1 MNCKSKDKFK
11 TSEASTKA
19 WMRTNGA
26 IDKFL
31 NIIDE
36 NIFRKS
42 NKKFSAF
49 AEKNYGTKGKLFL
62 EENNKAIPNTALFQA
77 IDKAKGFSYAQEKSQ
92 LNGDYLEED
101 MNTFAQKIELLQENM
116 NVDVILDSDVE
127 TSRVLGS
134 NDPRTIAAGKP
145 VILINPAK
153 IFKTTAIHE
162 FSHIFI
168 DSFPKGLANPR
179 LQKGLSSLRGTKLWS
194 EVEALYPELMED
206 DLHKEI
212 LATAIGRKGAEIWDE
227 RTSPEVKSAWESFR
241 NWVMDYLHR
250 TFGLESHAIEALT
263 KELLDTKLDQD
274 LLDTLN
280 EQSMQ
285 EKFVKEESG
294 EIQKVETSLESQY
307 EQVQARVH
315 IIFEQHKPVGT
326 EARAK
331 ETERKVKAHAKNE
344 MTPFEKIS
352 ELKDLLEKHA
362 TTSQING
369 LLQYNKWSKN
379 QVRTMQSRVNK
390 LKKGGK
396 MTPEII
402 QELKE
407 YNSAFE
413 LLDSIETMVISL
425 HDRGEIS
432 DGRKKTFVNE
442 LATINKE
449 RNTLNKELLTAQR
462 QAYARILMENSNEH
476 ETEWEHHY
484 AKQWEKTQ
492 PQMPK
497 YQWIKQQMELNKEEI
512 ESTAF
517 TYYLAMA
524 DKSIKDISKGSGM
537 FVNEKNISS
546 TEIQVMSRM
555 YDHSDMITSG
565 FMQSKANE
573 YKALHDTFA
582 LDHNESSMEAK
593 YGAFIDQDANGYSSL
608 VGKYSPE
615 FHQQYFE
622 MAKMSSDPD
631 QYNEI
636 YKDITWNGL
645 MYTNNGVTKS
655 YTLDKAARNVKING
669 AFIEYTLRGV
679 QYSMPMRE
687 AVAKSEFRAWIAENT
702 QQIDYGEGIVVEPHD
717 KWLSERYAS
726 MSQKEKSDL
735 RIFKD
740 MIDEADELYGHKNS
754 LISDVFGSKVYRI
767 PGVTKSSMELLTEGK
782 IGGAFIDKATDMF
795 KRKADEFEIADSDT
809 QEEKN
814 AKKKDKEFKKVFADV
829 TNNEKL
835 NVPIPYRTRLGVKE
849 QSLDLH
855 SILLMNLEAAKN
867 YEQKK
872 KIEASIMVVIDV
884 MGERMVPDYDGL
896 SGLAKVHG
904 FSGLK
909 RIQVNKSKDQMPND
923 QKKAIDMAENRLFG
937 IKEKDAGEIF
947 GANVQKVM
955 STYLGYA
962 SNVSLVGNYL
972 NSIINATSGTVSNV
986 IESIGGETYGM
997 RDWVQAK
1004 KSYWSDARYIIQD
1017 VGSNVQTSKTNLLM
1031 NYFNVMG
1038 AANSL
1043 NNKFGES
1050 NKFQALMS
1058 FHSLRALDH
1067 GGEHMMQGQT
1077 MYAVLNSVKALNSKG
1092 EFINEKG
1099 QVVTNEKDAASM
1111 DKMIDFIATGN
1122 GGIELKIN
1130 PLVEATTFTLRGGQ
1144 EQMLL
1149 DLRGLIKKKT
1159 IDLYG
1164 VYDENVK
1171 AAAQREWWGKLLFFL
1186 KKWIEPAGTRRWRG
1200 VSSAFKAT
1208 DDLKDTER
1216 FYSEDLKQFQE
1227 GYYVTAI
1234 RFVAQLVKAGKGFQ
1248 LELIS
1253 ANFNK
1258 MSKHE
1263 KANVRRLAAEV
1274 GMMTLT
1280 VLAYA
1285 AAGGYDEEPDDET
1298 LMARYLLSKEI
1309 SELSYFFNP
1318 MEAIKLMSSPT
1329 ASLGVVNRNLAVISQ
1344 LTDPTE
1350 TYESG
1355 INKGRNKFYVKLRK
1369 STPFIASFLEKDLE
1383 TALRF
1388 QQNN

>member
-1 MNCKSKDKFK
+1 MKTCNFK

-36 NIFRKS
+36 NVFRKS

-49 AEKNYGTKGKLFL
+49 AEKTYGTKGKLFY
-62 EENNKAIPNTALFQA
+62 EENNRAIPNKEIFQA
-77 IDKAKGFSYAQEKSQ
+77 IDKAKGLNYAQEKKI
-92 LNGDYLEED
+92 LNGDYTEED
-101 MNTFAQKIELLQENM
+101 MNTFEAKIKLLQENM
-116 NVDVILDSDVE
+116 NVDVILDADVP

-145 VILINPAK
+145 VILINPSA

-168 DSFPKGLANPR
+168 DAFPKGLDNPR
-179 LQKGLSSLRGTKLWS
+179 LQKALKSLEGTKLWG
-194 EVEALYPELMED
+194 EVKAAYPELMQN

-212 LATAIGRKGAEIWDE
+212 LATAIGRKGSEIWDE
-227 RTSPEVKSAWESFR
+227 RTTAETKSAWESFR
-241 NWVMDYLHR
+241 AWVMDYLKR
-250 TFGLESHAIEALT
+250 TFGLESHAVEALT

-274 LLDTLN
+274 LLANLN

-285 EKFVKEESG
+285 EKFVKEDTG
-294 EIQKVETSLESQY
+294 EIQKMETSLESQY
-307 EQVQARVH
+307 EQVQARVS
-315 IIFEQHKPVGT
+315 IIFEQYKPIGT

-331 ETERKVKAHAKNE
+331 ETERRVEARAKNE
-344 MTPFEKIS
+344 TTPFERIS
-352 ELKDLLEKHA
+352 ELKDLLEKYSA
-362 TTSQING
+362 TSQIHG

-379 QVRTMQSRVNK
+379 QIRTMQSRVNE

-413 LLDSIETMVISL
+413 LLDSIEIMVISL

-432 DGRKKTFVNE
+432 DGRKKTFVAE

-462 QAYARILMENSNEH
+462 QAYARILMETSNEH

-484 AKQWEKTQ
+484 ARQWENTQ

-497 YQWIKQQMELNKEEI
+497 NQWIIQQMELNKEEI
-512 ESTAF
+512 DDTAF

-555 YDHSDMITSG
+555 YDHSDMITSR

-573 YKALHDTFA
+573 YKALHDEFA
-582 LDHNESSMEAK
+582 LEHNKSSMEKK
-593 YGAFIDQDANGYSSL
+593 YGAFIDQDAKGDSSL
-608 VGKYSPE
+608 VSKYSPE

-636 YKDITWNGL
+636 YKNITWKGL

-655 YTLDKAARNVKING
+655 YTLDKDARNVKING
-669 AFIEYTLRGV
+669 AFIEYTLRGIN
-679 QYSMPMRE
+679 YSMPMRE
-687 AVAKSEFRAWIAENT
+687 AVAKSEFRAWIADNT
-702 QQIDYGEGIVVEPHD
+702 KQVTYGENIVVEPHN
-717 KWLSERYAS
+717 KWLSQKYAS
-726 MSQKEKSDL
+726 MSQKEKADL
-735 RIFKD
+735 RVFKD
-740 MIDEADELYGHKNS
+740 MADEADKLYESKNS
-754 LISDVFGSKVYRI
+754 LISNVFGSKVYRL

-782 IGGAFIDKATDMF
+782 FKDAAIDKVTDMF
-795 KRKADEFEIADSDT
+795 KRKADEFEIADTDT
-809 QEEKN
+809 QEEKDN
-814 AKKKDKEFKKVFADV
+814 KKKDKEFKKVFADV

-923 QKKAIDMAENRLFG
+923 QKKAIDMAENRLYG

-972 NSIINATSGTVSNV
+972 NSIINATSGTVSNI
-986 IESIGGETYGM
+986 IEAIGGETYGIG
-997 RDWVQAK
+997 DWKQAK
-1004 KSYWSDARYIIQD
+1004 KTYWSDAKAVIQD
-1017 VGSNVQTSKTNLLM
+1017 IGSNVQTSKTNLLM

-1038 AANSL
+1038 SANAL
-1043 NNKFGES
+1043 NNKFGET

-1077 MYAVLNSVKALNSKG
+1077 MYAVLNSVKALNKKG
-1092 EFINEKG
+1092 EFINEEGK
-1099 QVVTNEKDAASM
+1099 VVADEKDAASM
-1111 DKMIDFIATGN
+1111 DKMINFIPNGN
-1122 GGIELKIN
+1122 GGIKLEIN
-1130 PLVEATTFTLRGGQ
+1130 PLVEANTFTLKGGQ
-1144 EQMLL
+1144 EKMLL

-1164 VYDENVK
+1164 VYDENLK

-1208 DDLKDTER
+1208 KDLKETER

-1234 RFVAQLVKAGKGFQ
+1234 RFIAQLIKAGKGFQ
-1248 LELIS
+1248 LEMIS
-1253 ANFNK
+1253 ANFKK

-1263 KANVRRLAAEV
+1263 KANVRRLAAEI

-1280 VLAYA
+1280 MLAYA
-1285 AAGGYDEEPDDET
+1285 AAGGYDEEPDDDT
-1298 LMARYLLSKEI
+1298 LMARYLLSKEM

-1318 MEAIKLMSSPT
+1318 MEGIKLMSSPT
-1329 ASLGVVNRNLAVISQ
+1329 ASLGVVKRNLAVLSQ

-1350 TYESG
+1350 VYESG
-1355 INKGRNKFYVKLRK
+1355 INSGRNKLNVKLRK
-1369 STPFIASFLEKDLE
+1369 SVPFVASFLEKDLE

-1388 QQNN
+1388 QQNQ